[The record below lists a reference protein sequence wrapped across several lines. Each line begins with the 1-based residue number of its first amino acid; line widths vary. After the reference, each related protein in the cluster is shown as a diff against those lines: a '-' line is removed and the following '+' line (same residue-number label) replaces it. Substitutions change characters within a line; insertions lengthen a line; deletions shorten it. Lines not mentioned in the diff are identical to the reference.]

1 MDHQASNDVA
11 AQQEAARDYQPELQ
25 GPLVGEKTPSHIIVE
40 EYAKADQIYIE
51 KTATLPE
58 LYSHYRPIQ
67 GDGNCGW
74 RAIGYS
80 YYEKLVEGGDQAQIE
95 GEVARLKSLNH
106 LLSTVGG
113 YDYYEDFADEAFDL
127 LRQVATIIDK
137 PQAAHDL
144 VRQRW
149 NDTEVEGSLMFY
161 FRLLAATFLKAN
173 AITYEGFIPDG
184 QNMESYCSQNIEVVN
199 REIEQLGIIALV
211 NILLKPVD
219 FVLEIAYL
227 DRSPGD
233 RVNRYRFPEEANGK
247 DALDLGPII
256 YLLYRPDHYDILYQ
270 SLDVHQAASTSSS
283 QLNLQVNRVAGFT
296 HNTAFAN
303 SAAALGD
310 FSTLDFGALSMI
322 PGISNSGGNSLA
334 SMISMSGAPTTATS
348 AADGFSPSPQ
358 DHWIT
363 PFSPEVQS
371 AKGESPSEPQ
381 VERNVMYDEYLQD
394 IHHTSHSAP
403 LTPTTPMGPP
413 SSLMVTSTNLGPQ
426 HHVGPLVTTA
436 GTAGYPIRFS
446 PHQLEYENKS
456 FPEPT
461 FQVTTNTFKNSVW
474 NRAHYGNPDFQ
485 PEEWNPEE
493 DGLDNRLGGKKKVR
507 KDS

>member
-1 MDHQASNDVA
+1 MDDQASHDVA
-11 AQQEAARDYQPELQ
+11 AQQEAAKDYRPELQ
-25 GPLVGEKTPSHIIVE
+25 GPLVGEKTPSHIITQ

-51 KTATLPE
+51 KTAALPE
-58 LYSHYRPIQ
+58 TYSHYRPIQ

-74 RAIGYS
+74 RAIGFS
-80 YYEKLVEGGDQAQIE
+80 YFEKLVESGDQAQVE

-113 YDYYEDFADEAFDL
+113 YDYFEDFADEAFEL

-137 PQAAHDL
+137 PQAALDL
-144 VRQRW
+144 VHRKW
-149 NDTEVEGSLMFY
+149 NDTEVEGSLIFY

-173 AITYEGFIPDG
+173 AVTYEGFIPDG
-184 QNMESYCSQNIEVVN
+184 QSLAGYCSQNIEVVN

-211 NILLKPVD
+211 NILLKPLN

-227 DRSPGD
+227 DRSPGNL
-233 RVNRYRFPEEANGK
+233 VNRYRFPEEANDK
-247 DALDLGPII
+247 DILELGPVIH
-256 YLLYRPDHYDILYQ
+256 LLYRPDHYDILYQ
-270 SLDVHQAASTSSS
+270 SISVHQAGSTSSP
-283 QLNLQVNRVAGFT
+283 QLTLQVNRVAGFT
-296 HNTAFAN
+296 HNTSFAD
-303 SAAALGD
+303 SAAAMD
-310 FSTLDFGALSMI
+310 AFSTLDFGALSMI
-322 PGISNSGGNSLA
+322 PGISNNGGNSLA
-334 SMISMSGAPTTATS
+334 SIMSMSAAPSTATS
-348 AADGFSPSPQ
+348 AVVDGFSPTPQ
-358 DHWIT
+358 DQWIN
-363 PFSPEVQS
+363 PFSSDVQS
-371 AKGESPSEPQ
+371 VKGESPPEP
-381 VERNVMYDEYLQD
+381 
-394 IHHTSHSAP
+394 SHLLANILPSPQSAP

-413 SSLMVTSTNLGPQ
+413 SSMMMTGTNLGPQ
-426 HHVGPLVTTA
+426 HLGPLITTA
-436 GTAGYPIRFS
+436 GAAGYPIRFS

-485 PEEWNPEE
+485 PEEWNPDE

>member
-1 MDHQASNDVA
+1 MEEQPSHDVA
-11 AQQEAARDYQPELQ
+11 AQQEAAKDYQPELR
-25 GPLVGEKTPSHIIVE
+25 GPLVGEKTPSHIITQ

-51 KTATLPE
+51 KTTALPE
-58 LYSHYRPIQ
+58 AYSHYRPIQ

-74 RAIGYS
+74 RAIGFS
-80 YYEKLVEGGDQAQIE
+80 YYEKLVEGGDQAQVE

-113 YDYYEDFADEAFDL
+113 YNYFEDWAEEAFDL
-127 LRQVATIIDK
+127 LREVATIIDK

-149 NDTEVEGSLMFY
+149 NDTEVEGSLIFY

-173 AITYEGFIPDG
+173 AVAYEGFVPDG
-184 QNMESYCSQNIEVVN
+184 QSMAVYCSQNIEVVN

-211 NILLKPVD
+211 NILLKPLN

-227 DRSPGD
+227 DRSPGNQ
-233 RVNRYRFPEEANGK
+233 VNRYRFPEEANDK
-247 DALDLGPII
+247 DVLDLGPVI

-270 SLDVHQAASTSSS
+270 SLAVPQASPTSSP
-283 QLNLQVNRVAGFT
+283 QLSLQVNRVAGFT
-296 HNTAFAN
+296 HNTAFAD
-303 SAAALGD
+303 SAAALGA

-322 PGISNSGGNSLA
+322 PGISNNGGDSLT
-334 SMISMSGAPTTATS
+334 SMISMSAAPTTATS
-348 AADGFSPSPQ
+348 AVVDGFSPSPQ
-358 DHWIT
+358 DQWIN
-363 PFSPEVQS
+363 PFSSEVQS
-371 AKGESPSEPQ
+371 VKGESPSEPPHLLANIQ
-381 VERNVMYDEYLQD
+381 
-394 IHHTSHSAP
+394 HTSQSAP
-403 LTPTTPMGPP
+403 MTPTTPMGPP
-413 SSLMVTSTNLGPQ
+413 SSLMVTGTNLGPQ
-426 HHVGPLVTTA
+426 HLGPLLTTA

-485 PEEWNPEE
+485 PEEWNPED
-493 DGLDNRLGGKKKVR
+493 DGLDARLVGKKKVR

>member
-1 MDHQASNDVA
+1 MEDHMSHGVA
-11 AQQEAARDYQPELQ
+11 AQQEAAKEYQPALQ
-25 GPLVGEKTPSHIIVE
+25 GPLVGEKTPSHIITQ
-40 EYAKADQIYIE
+40 EYARADQVYIE
-51 KTATLPE
+51 KTTALPE
-58 LYSHYRPIQ
+58 TYSHYRPIQ

-74 RAIGYS
+74 RAIGFS
-80 YYEKLVEGGDQAQIE
+80 YFEKLVEGGDQAQVE

-113 YDYYEDFADEAFDL
+113 YDYYEDFADEVFTL
-127 LRQVATIIDK
+127 LREVAIIMDK
-137 PQAAHDL
+137 PQEAHDL

-149 NDTEVEGSLMFY
+149 NDSEVEGSLIFY

-173 AITYEGFIPDG
+173 DATYEPFIPGG
-184 QNMESYCSQNIEVVN
+184 QSVADYCSQNIEVIN

-211 NILLKPVD
+211 NILLKPLN

-227 DRSPGD
+227 DRSPGSQ
-233 RVNRYRFPEEANGK
+233 VNRYRFPEEANGK
-247 DALDLGPII
+247 DVIDLGPII
-256 YLLYRPDHYDILYQ
+256 HLLYRPDHYDILYQ
-270 SLDVHQAASTSSS
+270 PLAVHQAASTTSPP
-283 QLNLQVNRVAGFT
+283 QLTLHINRVAGFS
-296 HNTAFAN
+296 HNTAFAD
-303 SAAALGD
+303 SAAAMGA

-322 PGISNSGGNSLA
+322 PGISNSGGNGMA
-334 SMISMSGAPTTATS
+334 GMMSMSGTPTIVTS
-348 AADGFSPSPQ
+348 VVDGFSPSQQ
-358 DHWIT
+358 DPWIN
-363 PFSPEVQS
+363 PFSSEGQC
-371 AKGESPSEPQ
+371 AKGESPPQ
-381 VERNVMYDEYLQD
+381 PPPPLIANV
-394 IHHTSHSAP
+394 HHPSHSAP

-413 SSLMVTSTNLGPQ
+413 SALIATGTNLGPQ
-426 HHVGPLVTTA
+426 QLAALGTTA
-436 GTAGYPIRFS
+436 GAAGYPIRFS

-493 DGLDNRLGGKKKVR
+493 DGLDNRLAGRRKAR